1 MSDMEAASASSETSD
16 EVVSGSAS
24 EEDEDS
30 SPEARK
36 RSPAAEKKKKKKK
49 KHKKK
54 SEHANANQPAEPSTA
69 EKSEADRRIATA
81 VRQLKSNDEDE
92 IWVKLSQCHLRD
104 SKAKQISEALQQN
117 KFLTSLDLSSNR
129 ITDGG
134 AEALVAV
141 LSHGAAPELIY
152 LDLRGNPLTEAGTSA
167 LAGLMKSRKQLT
179 VETGPSA
186 AELAAEKAESTPP
199 EGTAF
204 EHAEVA
210 GESEVV
216 RRFFQGDGGNQPMAR
231 EASIPPEVEED
242 PEAAAVRLWKEVC
255 EALLADPVDLAGMS
269 GALRWISTGLTKE
282 LAKIREEAAHSF
294 PIAVKAAKAKPFYNS
309 SQQHLKQLSAAIDHR
324 GPPILTTYT
333 RDDAQ
338 ETGGGHLPGAASVLA
353 QLVPCAQPE
362 VESHT
367 VAERFVARLLT
378 ACLRYPCANALHC
391 ATMQLMRACADSACP
406 ELMLPVV
413 EPQTTA
419 HTDIDSE
426 EANGPWFHQLM
437 AIGIASQDR
446 PIGKRPCDLAFVIQL
461 SQLLRQVQE
470 GFYGDHQHLG
480 EALRADKDWMA
491 FVGPHGP
498 LQLLIS
504 EQGGV
509 LVGPRP
515 EKPPPLSQGSAGEG
529 GGHFDGNGNVFSE
542 QLLRFLQSIG
552 KSGGS
557 AGF

>member
-1 MSDMEAASASSETSD
+1 MSETEAASASSETSD
-16 EVVSGSAS
+16 EIASGSAS

-36 RSPAAEKKKKKKK
+36 RSPAADKKKKKKK

-54 SEHANANQPAEPSTA
+54 TEHANANQPAEPSAA
-69 EKSEADRRIATA
+69 EKADADRRIATA

-92 IWVKLSQCHLRD
+92 IWVKLSQCHLHD
-104 SKAKQISEALQQN
+104 SKAKQISEALQKN

-152 LDLRGNPLTEAGTSA
+152 LDLRGNPLTEAGTTA

-186 AELAAEKAESTPP
+186 AELAAQEAESV
-199 EGTAF
+199 GTAF

-210 GESEVV
+210 SESEVV
-216 RRFFQGDGGNQPMAR
+216 RRFFQGGGGNQPMAR

-255 EALLADPVDLAGMS
+255 EALQADPVDMACLS
-269 GALRWISTGLTKE
+269 GALRWISMGLTKE
-282 LAKIREEAAHSF
+282 LGKIREEAVHSF
-294 PIAVKAAKAKPFYNS
+294 PIAVKAAKAKPFYDS
-309 SQQHLKQLSAAIDHR
+309 SQQHLRQLSAAIDHR
-324 GPPILTTYT
+324 GPPILTTYS

-362 VESHT
+362 VESQA
-367 VAERFVARLLT
+367 VAERFVAQLLT

-406 ELMLPVV
+406 GLMLPVV

-419 HTDIDSE
+419 HTDNDSE
-426 EANGPWFHQLM
+426 QASVPWHHQLM
-437 AIGIASQDR
+437 AIGIASQDT
-446 PIGKRPCDLAFVIQL
+446 PIGKRPCHLAFVIQL

-470 GFYGDHQHLG
+470 GFSGDHQRVG

-491 FVGPHGP
+491 FVGAHGP

-504 EQGGV
+504 EQDGV

-529 GGHFDGNGNVFSE
+529 GGHVEGNGNVFSE

-552 KSGGS
+552 KGGGS